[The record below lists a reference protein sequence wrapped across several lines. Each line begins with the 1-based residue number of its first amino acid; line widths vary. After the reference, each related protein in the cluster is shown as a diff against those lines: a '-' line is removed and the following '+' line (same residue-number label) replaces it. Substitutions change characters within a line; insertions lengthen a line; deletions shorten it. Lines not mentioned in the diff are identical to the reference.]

1 MKKVYLAIAV
11 LASVTLFSCSNEN
24 YAGDYSPTD
33 PDNGIEAINF
43 GLKMQGTTRAG
54 ELTGATAAEKLGGM
68 FVVEGTKG
76 SEASDAP
83 SSTVVFDNYLVGY
96 SANTAGKT
104 ESNTN
109 NWEYVGLQDGIDGR
123 LSGSTWTNLHDGAT
137 DAKSQTVKY
146 WDYTQAQ
153 YDFIAWSTGKRE
165 AVTDAAVSGSKIKV
179 TRINTGSGLST
190 TGAFTMTALSANDLM
205 ECYYTDINTV
215 LKANYGKPVTLT
227 FRNMAAKVR
236 VALYETVPGYSVK
249 NVFFYTSDANPTA
262 PTDLGYATDNTAT
275 AATLFTMGTGVSLP
289 QSGQVLVYYPHIG
302 TTHRDATPAQTK
314 DYNKASVTVTAATDG
329 DTDTKQQFGALTAQ
343 YGNGEGELSSISGF
357 LGTTLPTAT
366 FAGDA
371 TKDFYTAVIPNTN
384 AVPLTLRV
392 DYTLVA
398 TDGSGEEIHVYA
410 V

>member
-153 YDFIAWSTGKRE
+153 YDFIAWSVAYSYHRLHL
-165 AVTDAAVSGSKIKV
+165 V
-179 TRINTGSGLST
+179 LSHPP
-190 TGAFTMTALSANDLM
+190 
-205 ECYYTDINTV
+205 E
-215 LKANYGKPVTLT
+215 
-227 FRNMAAKVR
+227 
-236 VALYETVPGYSVK
+236 
-249 NVFFYTSDANPTA
+249 
-262 PTDLGYATDNTAT
+262 
-275 AATLFTMGTGVSLP
+275 
-289 QSGQVLVYYPHIG
+289 
-302 TTHRDATPAQTK
+302 
-314 DYNKASVTVTAATDG
+314 
-329 DTDTKQQFGALTAQ
+329 
-343 YGNGEGELSSISGF
+343 
-357 LGTTLPTAT
+357 
-366 FAGDA
+366 
-371 TKDFYTAVIPNTN
+371 
-384 AVPLTLRV
+384 
-392 DYTLVA
+392 
-398 TDGSGEEIHVYA
+398 
-410 V
+410 